1 MSTIIIRSLDIDDTM
16 QLLRFELENR
26 TWFESHVAPR
36 SPDFYS
42 VQGVKAH
49 IEQLLSRYEAGTFH
63 PSVILNQDGEI
74 LGRANLKDIDQ
85 HSGVAEIGYR
95 IAQQNAGHGL
105 ATSAVR
111 YMIEIASQR
120 WQLKMLNAVAA
131 ENNNASMRVLEKCG
145 FTRREHVP
153 RIATVG
159 DRTLDGYAFNLRLN
173 SIK

>member
-1 MSTIIIRSLDIDDTM
+1 MSTIIIRSLGIDDTM
-16 QLLRFELENR
+16 SLFKFELENR
-26 TWFESHVAPR
+26 AWFESHVAPR
-36 SPDFYS
+36 PPDFYS
-42 VQGVKAH
+42 DQGVQAH
-49 IEQLLSRYEAGTFH
+49 VEHLLARYDAGTFH
-63 PSVILNQDGEI
+63 PSIILNQDGDI

-111 YMIEIASQR
+111 YLIEIACQR

-145 FTRREHVP
+145 FIRREHVP
-153 RIATVG
+153 KIAAVG
-159 DRTLDGYAFNLRLN
+159 GRTLDGYAFSLRLN
-173 SIK
+173 GIN